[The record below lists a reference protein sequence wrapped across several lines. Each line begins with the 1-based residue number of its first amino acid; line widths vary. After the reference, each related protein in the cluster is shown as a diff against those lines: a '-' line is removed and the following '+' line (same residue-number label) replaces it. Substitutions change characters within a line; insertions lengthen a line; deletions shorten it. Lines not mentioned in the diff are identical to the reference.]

1 MTPFDASKQASSL
14 NGFGWILRPYKNS
27 FGLFSVL
34 LIFVAVLSVWLVSLI
49 SYQYKHRYFDQLSG
63 IYPPIFSKAN
73 HNVDWP
79 LIQESVRGI
88 SAVRKEHFGRLID
101 VCIDDN
107 KGVGFRPVRTG
118 IRTLSDETLA
128 EQAAKY
134 AASNI
139 NQRALEREVKGEVE
153 GNVEGNAEGVWMS
166 STLYEVVFGEPYMGD
181 TSNKTLTLIG
191 RVKRRNREFVNAK
204 TCQTNGR
211 KVELPIIKVLPL
223 AGGVRWLIL
232 RKTDVSRLNVA
243 KQLTTINS
251 VYTRA
256 IGEKERWVY
265 KDIQRFI
272 ALDPAKSVHLS
283 TVKYWIDELPSAL
296 QIELEKIVTRFYIFL
311 MLTFVMVM
319 SFMINL
325 YLMTQ
330 KNLQE
335 NFYLLRYYGVS
346 RTAFFGKSA
355 LVLAGFWFTQSFVGF
370 WVAYWLLS
378 LTQPELFSGF
388 GMSNYL
394 KSVASQMT
402 AFLALFTVVLPL
414 CYMGYHF
421 WTKDHN
427 RKWKDIQH

>member
-1 MTPFDASKQASSL
+1 MTSFEPSKQASSL

-63 IYPPIFSKAN
+63 IYPPIFSKAS

-79 LIQESVRGI
+79 LIQENVSGI

-128 EQAAKY
+128 EQASKY
-134 AASNI
+134 AVGA
-139 NQRALEREVKGEVE
+139 VE
-153 GNVEGNAEGVWMS
+153 GEAQGIWMS
-166 STLYEVVFGEPYMGD
+166 STLYEVVFGEPYMGE
-181 TSNKTLTLIG
+181 TANKTLTLIG

-204 TCQTNGR
+204 TCQTNGQ

-223 AGGVRWLIL
+223 AGDVRWLIL
-232 RKTDVSRLNVA
+232 QKSDVARLNVA

-256 IGEKERWVY
+256 IGEKERWVFQ
-265 KDIQRFI
+265 DIQQFI
-272 ALDPAKSVHLS
+272 ADDPTKAVHQS

-311 MLTFVMVM
+311 MLTFVMVV

-346 RTAFFGKSA
+346 RTAFFSKSA
-355 LVLAGFWFTQSFVGF
+355 LVLVAFWFAQYFVGF
-370 WVAYWLLS
+370 WIAYWLL
-378 LTQPELFSGF
+378 LMTQPELFAGF

-402 AFLALFTVVLPL
+402 AFLALFTVVMPL
-414 CYMGYHF
+414 GYMGYHF
-421 WTKDHN
+421 LTKDHN
-427 RKWKDIQH
+427 RKWKDTQH